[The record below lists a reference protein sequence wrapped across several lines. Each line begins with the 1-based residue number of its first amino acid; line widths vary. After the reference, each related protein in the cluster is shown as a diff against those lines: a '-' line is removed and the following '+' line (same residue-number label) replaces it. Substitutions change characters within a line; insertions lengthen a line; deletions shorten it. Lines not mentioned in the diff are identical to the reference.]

1 MTENIVREDSLEGL
15 SLRLRCAF
23 FVCLCMALFHLYTA
37 GIDLMQQ
44 QIQRAVHVGFMLVII
59 FLLHPIKDRRLPR
72 PLPIL
77 LDMACLAGSVAGAGY
92 IVLFYGDIALRG
104 GVILQHE
111 LVLGLITMLL
121 VLEAGRRVLGKA
133 LPILAI
139 IFLLYCYFGNYAPGF
154 MEIRGYSV
162 QRIVQHMY
170 LTGEGIFGVAI
181 GVSSTYIFMF
191 ILFGSFL
198 VSGGGAQLFNNLAL
212 AIAGRLAGG
221 PAKVAVIASG
231 LMGTINGSS
240 IANAA
245 TVGTLTIPMM
255 KKAGYTPEEA
265 AGIEACSSTGGQLM
279 PPIMGAG
286 AFIMAE
292 FLKIP
297 YLTIAAAAII
307 PAALYYAAIFMHVH
321 FIAKRNNIKG
331 IETGKRVWAILRR
344 DGYLLLPVLLIVVM
358 LILRYTPLKA
368 AFWAIVAIYCLSLVT
383 SRNRIGLNKL
393 MHTLAGGARGA
404 VSTASACAV
413 VGFIVGT
420 CSLTSLGVNFSI
432 NIVDLTNG
440 SLLVTLLLSMLA
452 CLILGMGLPTTAN
465 YIVTSTII
473 APALIKMDPSLGLAA
488 HLFVFYFGIMADITP
503 PVCLATFTAAGIAK
517 ANPGRAGLTALGIAL
532 PSFFLPYLFI
542 FSPDILLQGSL
553 VNALLIAAFAVC
565 GVAGITAAI
574 QGWLAVDLNIFL
586 RLACLVGGVL
596 CFLPLL
602 PAKCGGLA
610 LLAGVFALAWLR
622 RAPGRVRVV

>member
-1 MTENIVREDSLEGL
+1 MTDTTTREDSLEGL
-15 SLRLRCAF
+15 SFRLRCAF

-59 FLLHPIKDRRLPR
+59 FLTYPIKNRRLAW
-72 PLPIL
+72 LDL
-77 LDMACLAGSVAGAGY
+77 LCLAGAVAGTGY
-92 IVLFYGDIALRG
+92 IVLFYDEVALRG
-104 GVILQHE
+104 GMIMRHE
-111 LVLGLITMLL
+111 MILGLVTIAL

-139 IFLLYCYFGNYAPGF
+139 VFLLYCYFGNYAPGF

-191 ILFGSFL
+191 ILFGAFL

-265 AGIEACSSTGGQLM
+265 AGVEAISSTGGQFM

-292 FLKIP
+292 FLEIP
-297 YLTIAAAAII
+297 YLTIAVAALL
-307 PAALYYAAIFMHVH
+307 PAVLYYAAIFMHVH
-321 FIAKRNNIKG
+321 FIAKRNNIRG
-331 IETGKRVWAILRR
+331 IDTGKRVWEIMRS
-344 DGYLLLPVLLIVVM
+344 DGYLLLPVVLIVVM
-358 LILRYTPLKA
+358 LIMRYTPLKA

-383 SRNRIGLNKL
+383 SRNRIGPKKL
-393 MHTLAGGARGA
+393 IHTLANGAKGA

-432 NIVDLTNG
+432 NIIDLTNG
-440 SLLVTLLLSMLA
+440 SLLVTLLLSMMA
-452 CLILGMGLPTTAN
+452 CLLLGMGLPTTAN

-473 APALIKMDPSLGLAA
+473 APALIKIDPSLGLAA

-503 PVCLATFTAAGIAK
+503 PICLATFTAAGIAK
-517 ANPGRAGLTALGIAL
+517 ANPTRAAIKAFSIAL

-542 FSPDILLQGSL
+542 FSPDILLQGSI
-553 VNALLIAAFAVC
+553 VNALLIAAFAIC
-565 GVAGITAAI
+565 GIAGITAAV
-574 QGWLAVDLNIFL
+574 QGWLAVDLNPVL
-586 RLACLVGGVL
+586 RLACLAGGVL
-596 CFLPLL
+596 CFIPVLPL
-602 PAKCGGLA
+602 KCGGLA
-610 LLAGVFALAWLR
+610 ILAGAFALVWLR